1 MGPEVRNAEEMAASY
16 RKIAALVTVVGFAVG
31 CHVEDPSDRAIEHPA
46 DTVTEAAGRAGGSG
60 PAADGTTITPVANP
74 ATRPMTIDDPMAA
87 QMRAQSIAD
96 SADRMLRKVRALS
109 KWEQVKLRRD
119 VNAIQIARAR
129 QLGIAPGSDPQQLLR
144 SGRLV
149 ELAADTRLWKL
160 HNLNYSVPYV
170 TPSTESLLA
179 EIGERFQAKLDSA
192 NVPRYRLVITSV
204 LRTADKQAAL
214 RKANANASKI
224 VSAHEFGT
232 TVDIAYRRFAAPRDS
247 GVVLS
252 GPSAEVSDSV
262 LTKAANLRSAELQAI
277 LGRVLTEMESAG
289 KVMVM
294 MERHQTVYHITVAKQ
309 YDKVRHIAD

>member
-1 MGPEVRNAEEMAASY
+1 MAAGY
-16 RKIAALVTVVGFAVG
+16 RKRIALVAVFMAAA
-31 CHVEDPSDRAIEHPA
+31 CRMEDPSDRAVEHTNDTATVAVAGSAASTAGPRTGAPA
-46 DTVTEAAGRAGGSG
+46 STSIND
-60 PAADGTTITPVANP
+60 PVA
-74 ATRPMTIDDPMAA
+74 AHA
-87 QMRAQSIAD
+87 RAVALAD
-96 SADRMLRKVRALS
+96 SADRMLRKVRALT

-119 VNAIQIARAR
+119 VNRIQIARAR
-129 QLGIAPGSDPQQLLR
+129 RLGITPGSDPESLLK

-149 ELAADTRLWKL
+149 ELGADTRLWKL
-160 HNLNYSVPYV
+160 YNLNYSVPYV

-179 EIGERFQAKLDSA
+179 DIGERFHARLDSVD
-192 NVPRYRLVITSV
+192 VPRYRLVITSV

-252 GPSAEVSDSV
+252 GPSAEVSDSI
-262 LTKAANLRSAELQAI
+262 LTKAANVRSAELQAV
-277 LGRVLTEMESAG
+277 LGRVLSDLEREG

-294 MERHQTVYHITVAKQ
+294 MERQQTVYHITVAKA
-309 YDKVRHIAD
+309 YAKPRHITD